1 LFDFLRYV
9 LFDGVID
16 STEAISSK
24 GSSSQSS
31 SSGLTL
37 HVSQIHLNYSRVEE
51 HLRVTQDE
59 MAEKRS

>member
-1 LFDFLRYV
+1 M
-9 LFDGVID
+9 FDGVID

-24 GSSSQSS
+24 GSSFQSS